1 LARYRAPDLL
11 KKEIFNILMN
21 SVESDLIQKWNEHF
35 EKLDT
40 DHTGM
45 IKIKEL
51 IRLIAKTGQFKSQL
65 RKLKDLNKKD
75 PNLKIQYSD
84 FLLRIVDIKK
94 EIKCE
99 DILTAFNHLDTDK
112 SGTIGAKDLKCFLKR
127 RGEEVSEKEVNT
139 MLRMANEKS
148 RSTEF
153 KEKKTSH
160 ESDDVIDSVIPE
172 EMDYKMFKTYL

>member
-1 LARYRAPDLL
+1 LTRYRAPDLL

-127 RGEEVSEKEVNT
+127 RGEEVSEKEV
-139 MLRMANEKS
+139 
-148 RSTEF
+148 
-153 KEKKTSH
+153 
-160 ESDDVIDSVIPE
+160 IPLFLILPISLPHSFG
-172 EMDYKMFKTYL
+172 DALCK

>member
-75 PNLKIQYSD
+75 SNLKIQYSD
-84 FLLRIVDIKK
+84 FLLRIVEIKK
-94 EIKCE
+94 EIKCK
-99 DILTAFNHLDTDK
+99 DILTAFNHLDTDMETLAPTGFENK
-112 SGTIGAKDLKCFLKR
+112 NPRLSLKPDILSLVENN
-127 RGEEVSEKEVNT
+127 G
-139 MLRMANEKS
+139 
-148 RSTEF
+148 
-153 KEKKTSH
+153 
-160 ESDDVIDSVIPE
+160 
-172 EMDYKMFKTYL
+172 